1 MADAAAAVTDAPKQI
16 MQFGERHLL
25 AFLLLVVLLA
35 VLFVRYDVKNP
46 GVIRKKVQGIPGVG
60 PWATGIPNP

>member
-1 MADAAAAVTDAPKQI
+1 